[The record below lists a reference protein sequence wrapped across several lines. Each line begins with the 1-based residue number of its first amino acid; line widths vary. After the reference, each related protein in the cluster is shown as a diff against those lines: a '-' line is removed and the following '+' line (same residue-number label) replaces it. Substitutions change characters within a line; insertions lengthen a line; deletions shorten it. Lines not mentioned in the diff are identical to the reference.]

1 MVDRQGI
8 QWIRRH
14 AVLAPF
20 GISAATAL
28 LLYFA
33 EQGQWRG
40 RESWDLAAAM
50 VDMGAVA
57 YAMFAVLVD
66 GGTHLMFYA
75 LQKRREWKEQRERER
90 EQLRAEALAEGRAEG
105 RAEAEKKFNARIET
119 LEELLRERGIDLD
132 DLPSV

>member
-1 MVDRQGI
+1 MGERQGI

-20 GISAATAL
+20 GIFAATAL

-66 GGTHLMFYA
+66 GGVHLMFYA
-75 LQKRREWKEQRERER
+75 LQKRREWKEQREQER
-90 EQLRAEALAEGRAEG
+90 EQLRAEALAEGRAE
-105 RAEAEKKFNARIET
+105 AKKEFEARIEA
-119 LEELLRERGIDLD
+119 LEELLREKGIDLD
-132 DLPSV
+132 ELPPA